1 MSKRMDTGNTA
12 CALAVKAANVDFIAA
27 YPITPQTTISEK
39 LADYAAAGELS
50 GVYLP
55 VESEHSVMSA
65 VAAASAAGSRTFTAT
80 SSQGLLYM
88 HEILHYTAGG
98 RLPVVMVNV
107 NRAVCAP
114 WCLYADHQDSVSQ
127 RDTGWL
133 QFHCASHQEIYDTVF
148 LAYKVAEK
156 VRIPAMINYD
166 GFLLS
171 HSMLPFDTLDQ
182 ETVNRYL
189 PPYRPDWKLHP
200 QWGGTFSNVAA
211 AAEYSAY
218 RNTLAED
225 TLKAADVIE
234 EEARAYKDLTGRWHG
249 GLIDVQGPQDSD
261 VFLMSMGS
269 MSAEMSLVAEALQAQ
284 GIKAANLKIRVYRPF
299 PGAALRQALPQNAK
313 LLVFDRNLAYGHE
326 GGALLM
332 EARSVFYDSGKA
344 VKIAGASVG
353 IGGVDLP
360 AAMLTEKALALLEEL
375 K

>member
-1 MSKRMDTGNTA
+1 MSKRMDTGNAA

-88 HEILHYTAGG
+88 HEILHFAAGG

-182 ETVNRYL
+182 ETINRFL

-200 QWGGTFSNVAA
+200 PM
-211 AAEYSAY
+211 
-218 RNTLAED
+218 
-225 TLKAADVIE
+225 
-234 EEARAYKDLTGRWHG
+234 GRH
-249 GLIDVQGPQDSD
+249 
-261 VFLMSMGS
+261 
-269 MSAEMSLVAEALQAQ
+269 
-284 GIKAANLKIRVYRPF
+284 
-299 PGAALRQALPQNAK
+299 LRQCGRCRRVFSLPQHPGGG
-313 LLVFDRNLAYGHE
+313 YPE
-326 GGALLM
+326 GGGCDRG
-332 EARSVFYDSGKA
+332 RSQG
-344 VKIAGASVG
+344 
-353 IGGVDLP
+353 L
-360 AAMLTEKALALLEEL
+360 
-375 K
+375 